1 MIGIFL
7 ALVAAQGDAAVAAT
21 QAYPL
26 PPAVQA
32 PLMLTCHGGGIANKQ
47 VSDTV
52 QTTKQTRD
60 KETNEKKNTTTT
72 TTVQRNIKVDFA
84 DQVDVRLFMGDD
96 RIRVPRTMLPDLHG
110 GNQGWFKIKNVTADA
125 RSIRGKIQLAFLSSP
140 NLFIDRVTGAIS
152 ISGNAGDYQGR
163 CQVVDPNAPAQF

>member
-1 MIGIFL
+1 MIGIIF
-7 ALVAAQGDAAVAAT
+7 ALAAQTSAPVAAT

-26 PPAVQA
+26 PPAAQQ
-32 PLMLTCHGGGIANKQ
+32 PLHLTCVGAGTANKQ

-52 QTTKQTRD
+52 QINKQVRD

-72 TTVQRNIKVDFA
+72 TTVSRNIKVDFA

-96 RIRVPRTMLPDLHG
+96 RIRVPRTMLPDFHG
-110 GNQGWFKIKNVTADA
+110 GNQGWFKIKNVTADT

-140 NLFIDRVTGAIS
+140 NLFIDRTTGAIT
-152 ISGNAGDYQGR
+152 ISGNAGDYQGQCR
-163 CQVVDPNAPAQF
+163 AVDPNAPAQF